1 MHVSCLQALLN
12 ERHGLLAL
20 TSVNNPVI
28 MHKLMTSKLVDPPVP
43 DHQPPGPVFW
53 QRILVSALTFL
64 SGLPSFTTC
73 WIEMGV
79 RRLLA

>member
-1 MHVSCLQALLN
+1 MRPISSTVTLQALLN

-53 QRILVSALTFL
+53 QRIMVGVLVHCPILHML
-64 SGLPSFTTC
+64 
-73 WIEMGV
+73 
-79 RRLLA
+79 